1 MVDELYVEAGK
12 RIRKLRKSLGY
23 SEEELSATV
32 GITRK
37 FLYEV
42 ETGKSGFSADKLF
55 KIARAL
61 GVGCDYIL
69 MGVVKSDIEKEISE
83 TEKLLEIHYSALRQK
98 MEKLRGIMQKESD

>member
-23 SEEELSATV
+23 SEEELSAAV

-42 ETGKSGFSADKLF
+42 ETGKSGFSAVKLY
-55 KIARAL
+55 KIARVL

-69 MGVVKSDIEKEISE
+69 SGVAEADVEKEISE
-83 TEKLLEIHYSALRQK
+83 TEKLLESHYSALKQK
-98 MEKLRGIMQKESD
+98 MERLRGIMRQDTN